1 MPYET
6 LLTSLE
12 DGVMTVTLNRP
23 DKLNAFNTVMSKEL
37 IDFFQRVNAM
47 DEVRAIVVTGAGRA
61 FCAGADISG
70 GSGAF
75 QVWNDGSKPQK
86 REARDSITLAIFN
99 CLKPIVAAINGAAVG
114 VGITMCL
121 PMDVRL
127 MSSAARIGFVFNKR
141 GMAMEAGS
149 CWFLPRLV
157 GMQQAQE
164 WVMTA
169 ELFGAEEALK
179 GGLVRSVHAP
189 EELLPAAQALARKFA
204 ASTSSAVAAAVN
216 RRLMW
221 SMLGAQDPLDAV
233 TLDLQCVGYSPPAP
247 TRRKASSRSSRSDID
262 VLRSG
267 PQGHRRRSDPVRSSR
282 THVAA
287 KASSRSSRSGAAFP
301 LKPSKDMPPFGPWEY
316 HADCATESRARSVH
330 DRRPCQL

>member
-1 MPYET
+1 MNYDT
-6 LLTSLE
+6 VLTDLA
-12 DGVMTVTLNRP
+12 DGVMTLTLNRP
-23 DKLNAFNTVMSKEL
+23 DKLNAFNTAMSKEL

-61 FCAGADISG
+61 FCAGADISAG
-70 GSGAF
+70 AAAF
-75 QVWNDGSKPQK
+75 QVWNDGSRPKK
-86 REARDSITLAIFN
+86 READESITLAIFN

-121 PMDVRL
+121 PMDIRL
-127 MSSAARIGFVFNKR
+127 MSTGARIGFVFNKR

-169 ELFGAEEALK
+169 ELFGADEALK
-179 GGLVRSVHAP
+179 AGLVRSVHAP

-204 ASTSSAVAAAVN
+204 ATSSSSVAAAVN

-221 SMLGAQDPLDAV
+221 SMWGSQDPLDAV
-233 TLDLQCVGYSPPAP
+233 TLDLQCVGYLAQSADAQEGIKSFFEKRPP
-247 TRRKASSRSSRSDID
+247 T
-262 VLRSG
+262 
-267 PQGHRRRSDPVRSSR
+267 
-282 THVAA
+282 
-287 KASSRSSRSGAAFP
+287 FP
-301 LKPSKDMPPFGPWEY
+301 LKPSKDMPPFGPWAE
-316 HADCATESRARSVH
+316 V
-330 DRRPCQL
+330 

>member
-1 MPYET
+1 MKYET
-6 LLTSLE
+6 LLTELA
-12 DGVMTVTLNRP
+12 DGVLTLTLNRA
-23 DKLNAFNTVMSKEL
+23 DKLNAFNPAMSREL
-37 IDFFQRVNAM
+37 IDFFQSVNAM

-75 QVWNDGSKPQK
+75 QVWNDGAAPQK

-114 VGITMCL
+114 VAMCL

-127 MSSAARIGFVFNKR
+127 MSSTAKIGFVFNKR

-169 ELFGAEEALK
+169 ELFDAEEALR

-189 EELLPAAQALARKFA
+189 AELVPAAQALARKFA
-204 ASTSSAVAAAVN
+204 ASSSSAVAAAVN

-221 SMLGAQDPLDAV
+221 SMLGAQDPADA
-233 TLDLQCVGYSPPAP
+233 L
-247 TRRKASSRSSRSDID
+247 
-262 VLRSG
+262 
-267 PQGHRRRSDPVRSSR
+267 
-282 THVAA
+282 
-287 KASSRSSRSGAAFP
+287 
-301 LKPSKDMPPFGPWEY
+301 
-316 HADCATESRARSVH
+316 
-330 DRRPCQL
+330 

>member
-1 MPYET
+1 MAYET
-6 LLTSLE
+6 LLTDLA

-23 DKLNAFNTVMSKEL
+23 DKLNAFNTVMSREL
-37 IDFFQRVNAM
+37 IDFFHGVNGM
-47 DEVRAIVVTGAGRA
+47 DEMRAVVVTGAGRA

-75 QVWNDGSKPQK
+75 QVWNDGSKPVK
-86 REARDSITLAIFN
+86 RDPKESITLAILN

-121 PMDVRL
+121 PMDIRM
-127 MSSAARIGFVFNKR
+127 MSTTARIGFVFNKR

-149 CWFLPRLV
+149 SWFLPRLV
-157 GMQQAQE
+157 GMQKAQE
-164 WVMTA
+164 WVMAA

-189 EELLPAAQALARKFA
+189 EELVPAAQALAKKFA
-204 ASTSSAVAAAVN
+204 DKGSSAVAAAVN

-233 TLDLQCVGYSPPAP
+233 TLDVACVGYLAAGADAQEGIKSFFEKRPP
-247 TRRKASSRSSRSDID
+247 
-262 VLRSG
+262 
-267 PQGHRRRSDPVRSSR
+267 
-282 THVAA
+282 
-287 KASSRSSRSGAAFP
+287 AFP
-301 LKPSKDMPPFGPWEY
+301 LKPSKDMPPFGPW
-316 HADCATESRARSVH
+316 AV
-330 DRRPCQL
+330 

>member
-1 MPYET
+1 MAYET
-6 LLTSLE
+6 LLTELQ

-23 DKLNAFNTVMSKEL
+23 DKLNAFNTIMSREL
-37 IDFFQRVNAM
+37 IDFFHGVNAM

-75 QVWNDGSKPQK
+75 RVWNDGSKPMK
-86 REARDSITLAIFN
+86 RDPRESITLAIFN

-121 PMDVRL
+121 PMDIRMV
-127 MSSAARIGFVFNKR
+127 STAGKIGFVFNRR

-149 CWFLPRLV
+149 SWFLPRLV

-169 ELFGAEEALK
+169 ELFGADEALR

-189 EELLPAAQALARKFA
+189 DELLPAAQALARKFA
-204 ASTSSAVAAAVN
+204 ASTSSSVAAAVN

-221 SMLGAQDPLDAV
+221 SMMGAQDPLDAV
-233 TLDLQCVGYSPPAP
+233 TLDVACVGYLAAGADAQEGIKSFFEKRPP
-247 TRRKASSRSSRSDID
+247 
-262 VLRSG
+262 
-267 PQGHRRRSDPVRSSR
+267 
-282 THVAA
+282 
-287 KASSRSSRSGAAFP
+287 AFP
-301 LKPSKDMPPFGPWEY
+301 LKPSKDMPPFGPW
-316 HADCATESRARSVH
+316 AA
-330 DRRPCQL
+330 

>member
-1 MPYET
+1 MAYET
-6 LLTSLE
+6 LLTDLA

-23 DKLNAFNTVMSKEL
+23 DKLNAFNTVMSREL
-37 IDFFQRVNAM
+37 IDFFHGVNEM

-75 QVWNDGSKPQK
+75 QVWNDGSKPVK
-86 REARDSITLAIFN
+86 RDPKESITLAIFN

-121 PMDVRL
+121 PMDIR
-127 MSSAARIGFVFNKR
+127 MISTAGKIGFVFNKR

-149 CWFLPRLV
+149 SWFLPRLV

-179 GGLVRSVHAP
+179 GGLVRSIHAP
-189 EELLPAAQALARKFA
+189 EDLVPAAQALAKKFA
-204 ASTSSAVAAAVN
+204 ASTSSSVAAAVN

-221 SMLGAQDPLDAV
+221 NMMGAQDPLDAV
-233 TLDLQCVGYSPPAP
+233 TLDVACVGYLAAGADAQEGIKSFFEKRPP
-247 TRRKASSRSSRSDID
+247 
-262 VLRSG
+262 
-267 PQGHRRRSDPVRSSR
+267 
-282 THVAA
+282 
-287 KASSRSSRSGAAFP
+287 AFP
-301 LKPSKDMPPFGPWEY
+301 LKPSKDMPPFGPW
-316 HADCATESRARSVH
+316 AD
-330 DRRPCQL
+330 

>member
-1 MPYET
+1 MKYET
-6 LLTSLE
+6 LLTDLA

-23 DKLNAFNTVMSKEL
+23 DKLNAFNTTVSREL
-37 IDFFQRVNAM
+37 IDFFQGVNAM

-75 QVWNDGSKPQK
+75 KVWNDGTVPKK
-86 REARDSITLAIFN
+86 REASDSITLAIFN

-121 PMDVRL
+121 PMDIR
-127 MSSAARIGFVFNKR
+127 MISSSAKIGFVFNRR

-169 ELFGAEEALK
+169 ELFGADEALK
-179 GGLVRSVHAP
+179 GGLVRSVHTP
-189 EELLPAAQALARKFA
+189 EDLLPAAQALARKFA
-204 ASTSSAVAAAVN
+204 SSTSSAVAAAVN

-221 SMLGAQDPLDAV
+221 SMWGAQDPIDAV
-233 TLDLQCVGYSPPAP
+233 TLDLQCVGHLAAGADAQEGIKSFFEKR
-247 TRRKASSRSSRSDID
+247 T
-262 VLRSG
+262 
-267 PQGHRRRSDPVRSSR
+267 PV
-282 THVAA
+282 
-287 KASSRSSRSGAAFP
+287 FP
-301 LKPSKDMPPFGPWEY
+301 LRPSKDMPPFGPW
-316 HADCATESRARSVH
+316 TS
-330 DRRPCQL
+330 

>member
-1 MPYET
+1 MTYET
-6 LLTSLE
+6 LQTELA

-23 DKLNAFNTVMSKEL
+23 DKLNAFNTVMSREL
-37 IDFFQRVNAM
+37 IDFFQGVNAM

-61 FCAGADISG
+61 FCAGADISA

-75 QVWNDGSKPQK
+75 QVWNDGSRPQK
-86 REARDSITLAIFN
+86 RDPRESITLAIFN

-121 PMDVRL
+121 PMDVRM
-127 MSSAARIGFVFNKR
+127 MSSSARIGFVFNKR

-189 EELLPAAQALARKFA
+189 DALLPAAQALAAKFA
-204 ASTSSAVAAAVN
+204 ATSSSSVATAVN

-221 SMLGAQDPLDAV
+221 SMWGAQDPRDAV
-233 TLDLQCVGYSPPAP
+233 TLDLQCVGYLAQSADAQEGIKSFFEKRPP
-247 TRRKASSRSSRSDID
+247 S
-262 VLRSG
+262 
-267 PQGHRRRSDPVRSSR
+267 
-282 THVAA
+282 
-287 KASSRSSRSGAAFP
+287 FP
-301 LKPSKDMPPFGPWEY
+301 LKPSKDMPPFGPWAE
-316 HADCATESRARSVH
+316 V
-330 DRRPCQL
+330 

>member
-1 MPYET
+1 MEYET
-6 LLTSLE
+6 LLTE
-12 DGVMTVTLNRP
+12 TAEGVMTVTLNRP
-23 DKLNAFNTVMSKEL
+23 EKLNAFNPAMSRDL
-37 IDFFQRVNAM
+37 IDFFTRVNAM

-75 QVWNDGSKPQK
+75 KVWNDGDKPKQ
-86 REARDSITLAIFN
+86 REASDSITLAIFN

-121 PMDVRL
+121 PMDIR
-127 MSSAARIGFVFNKR
+127 MISSAGRIGFVFNKR

-169 ELFGAEEALK
+169 EIFGADEALR

-189 EELLPAAQALARKFA
+189 EELVVAAQALAKKFA
-204 ASTSSAVAAAVN
+204 ASSSSSVAAAVN

-233 TLDLQCVGYSPPAP
+233 TLDLQCVGYMAAGGDAQEGIKSFFEKRAP
-247 TRRKASSRSSRSDID
+247 
-262 VLRSG
+262 
-267 PQGHRRRSDPVRSSR
+267 Q
-282 THVAA
+282 
-287 KASSRSSRSGAAFP
+287 FP
-301 LKPSKDMPPFGPWEY
+301 LKPSKDMPPFGPW
-316 HADCATESRARSVH
+316 H
-330 DRRPCQL
+330 

>member
-1 MPYET
+1 
-6 LLTSLE
+6 L

-23 DKLNAFNTVMSKEL
+23 DKLNAFNTAMSREL
-37 IDFFQRVNAM
+37 IDFFGRVNAI

-75 QVWNDGSKPQK
+75 QVWNDGNKPQK
-86 REARDSITLAIFN
+86 REASDSITLAIFN

-121 PMDVRL
+121 PMDVRM
-127 MSSAARIGFVFNKR
+127 MSTAARIGFVFNKR

-157 GMQQAQE
+157 GMQRAQE

-169 ELFGAEEALK
+169 ELFGAEEALN

-189 EELLPAAQALARKFA
+189 DELLPAAQALAKKFA
-204 ASTSSAVAAAVN
+204 ASSSSSVAAAVN

-221 SMLGAQDPLDAV
+221 SMWGAQDPIDAV
-233 TLDLQCVGYSPPAP
+233 TLDLQCVGYLAAGADAQEGIKSFFEKRAP
-247 TRRKASSRSSRSDID
+247 N
-262 VLRSG
+262 
-267 PQGHRRRSDPVRSSR
+267 
-282 THVAA
+282 
-287 KASSRSSRSGAAFP
+287 FP
-301 LKPSKDMPPFGPWEY
+301 LKPSKDMPPFGPW
-316 HADCATESRARSVH
+316 A
-330 DRRPCQL
+330 

>member
-1 MPYET
+1 MAYET
-6 LLTSLE
+6 LLTDLA

-23 DKLNAFNTVMSKEL
+23 DKLNAFNTVMSREL
-37 IDFFQRVNAM
+37 IDFFHGVNGM
-47 DEVRAIVVTGAGRA
+47 DEVRAVVVTGAGGA

-75 QVWNDGSKPQK
+75 QVWNDGRKPLK
-86 REARDSITLAIFN
+86 RDPKESITLAIFN

-121 PMDVRL
+121 PMDIRM
-127 MSSAARIGFVFNKR
+127 MSTTARIGFVFNKR

-149 CWFLPRLV
+149 SWFLPRLV
-157 GMQQAQE
+157 GMQKAQE
-164 WVMTA
+164 WVMAA

-189 EELLPAAQALARKFA
+189 EELVPAAQALAKKFA
-204 ASTSSAVAAAVN
+204 DKGSSAVAAAVN

-233 TLDLQCVGYSPPAP
+233 TLDVACVGYLAAGADAQEGIKSFFEKRPP
-247 TRRKASSRSSRSDID
+247 
-262 VLRSG
+262 
-267 PQGHRRRSDPVRSSR
+267 
-282 THVAA
+282 
-287 KASSRSSRSGAAFP
+287 AFP
-301 LKPSKDMPPFGPWEY
+301 LKPSKDMPPFGPWSE
-316 HADCATESRARSVH
+316 
-330 DRRPCQL
+330 

>member
-1 MPYET
+1 MAYET
-6 LLTSLE
+6 LLTDLA

-23 DKLNAFNTVMSKEL
+23 DKLNAFNTVMSREL
-37 IDFFQRVNAM
+37 IDFFHGVNGM
-47 DEVRAIVVTGAGRA
+47 DEVRAVVVTGAGRA

-75 QVWNDGSKPQK
+75 QVWNDGRKPVK
-86 REARDSITLAIFN
+86 RDPKESITLAIFN

-121 PMDVRL
+121 PMDIRM
-127 MSSAARIGFVFNKR
+127 MSNTARIGFVFNKR

-149 CWFLPRLV
+149 SWFLPRLV
-157 GMQQAQE
+157 GMQKAQE
-164 WVMTA
+164 WVMAA

-189 EELLPAAQALARKFA
+189 EELVPAAQALAKKFA
-204 ASTSSAVAAAVN
+204 DKGSSAVAAAVN

-233 TLDLQCVGYSPPAP
+233 TLDVACVGYLAAGADAQEGIKSFFEKRPP
-247 TRRKASSRSSRSDID
+247 
-262 VLRSG
+262 
-267 PQGHRRRSDPVRSSR
+267 
-282 THVAA
+282 
-287 KASSRSSRSGAAFP
+287 AFP
-301 LKPSKDMPPFGPWEY
+301 LKPSKDMPPFGPWSE
-316 HADCATESRARSVH
+316 
-330 DRRPCQL
+330 

>member
-1 MPYET
+1 MAYET
-6 LLTSLE
+6 LLTDLA

-23 DKLNAFNTVMSKEL
+23 DKLNAFNTVMSREL
-37 IDFFQRVNAM
+37 IDFFHGVNGM
-47 DEVRAIVVTGAGRA
+47 DEVRAVVVTGAGRA

-75 QVWNDGSKPQK
+75 QVWNDGRKPLK
-86 REARDSITLAIFN
+86 RDPKESITLAIFN

-121 PMDVRL
+121 PMDIRM
-127 MSSAARIGFVFNKR
+127 MSTTARIGFVFNKR

-149 CWFLPRLV
+149 SWFLPRLV
-157 GMQQAQE
+157 GMQKAQE
-164 WVMTA
+164 WVMAA

-189 EELLPAAQALARKFA
+189 EELVPAAQALAKKFA
-204 ASTSSAVAAAVN
+204 DKGSSAVAAAVN

-233 TLDLQCVGYSPPAP
+233 TLDVACVGYLAAGADAQEGIKSFFEKRPP
-247 TRRKASSRSSRSDID
+247 
-262 VLRSG
+262 
-267 PQGHRRRSDPVRSSR
+267 
-282 THVAA
+282 
-287 KASSRSSRSGAAFP
+287 AFP
-301 LKPSKDMPPFGPWEY
+301 LKPSKDMPPFGPWSE
-316 HADCATESRARSVH
+316 
-330 DRRPCQL
+330 

>member
-1 MPYET
+1 MTHETTYET
-6 LLTSLE
+6 LQTDLA
-12 DGVMTVTLNRP
+12 DGVMTVTLDRP
-23 DKLNAFNTVMSKEL
+23 DKLNAFDTTMSREL

-75 QVWNDGSKPQK
+75 KVWSNGSKPQK
-86 REARDSITLAIFN
+86 REAKDSITLAIFN

-121 PMDVRL
+121 PMDIRM
-127 MSSAARIGFVFNKR
+127 MSTSAKVGFVFNKR

-164 WVMTA
+164 WVMSA

-189 EELLPAAQALARKFA
+189 EALLPAAQALARKFA
-204 ASTSSAVAAAVN
+204 AGSSSAVAAAVN

-221 SMLGAQDPLDAV
+221 SMWGAQDPIDAV
-233 TLDLQCVGYSPPAP
+233 TLDLQCVGYLAASADAQEGISSFFEKRAP
-247 TRRKASSRSSRSDID
+247 N
-262 VLRSG
+262 
-267 PQGHRRRSDPVRSSR
+267 
-282 THVAA
+282 
-287 KASSRSSRSGAAFP
+287 FP
-301 LKPSKDMPPFGPWEY
+301 LKPSKDMPPFGPW
-316 HADCATESRARSVH
+316 AQKDPSRRSG
-330 DRRPCQL
+330 

>member
-1 MPYET
+1 MTHET
-6 LLTSLE
+6 LLTEL
-12 DGVMTVTLNRP
+12 DQGVLTLTLNRP
-23 DKLNAFNTVMSKEL
+23 DKLNAFNTVMSREL
-37 IDFFQRVNAM
+37 IDFFQSVNAM

-61 FCAGADISG
+61 FCAGAYISG
-70 GSGAF
+70 GGGAF

-86 REARDSITLAIFN
+86 RDAKDSITPAILN

-127 MSSAARIGFVFNKR
+127 MSTAARIGFVFNRR

-169 ELFGAEEALK
+169 ELLGAEEALK
-179 GGLVRSVHAP
+179 GRLVRSVHGP
-189 EELLPAAQALARKFA
+189 DELLPAAQALARKFA
-204 ASTSSAVAAAVN
+204 ASSSSAVAAAVN

-221 SMLGAQDPLDAV
+221 SMLGAQDPVDAL
-233 TLDLQCVGYSPPAP
+233 TLDLQCVGYLAAGADAQEGIKSFFEKRPP
-247 TRRKASSRSSRSDID
+247 S
-262 VLRSG
+262 
-267 PQGHRRRSDPVRSSR
+267 
-282 THVAA
+282 
-287 KASSRSSRSGAAFP
+287 FP
-301 LKPSKDMPPFGPWEY
+301 LKPSKDMPPFGPWAQPE
-316 HADCATESRARSVH
+316 
-330 DRRPCQL
+330 

>member
-1 MPYET
+1 MTHETTYET
-6 LLTSLE
+6 LQTDLA
-12 DGVMTVTLNRP
+12 DGVMTVTLDRP
-23 DKLNAFNTVMSKEL
+23 DKLNAFDTTMSREL

-75 QVWNDGSKPQK
+75 KVWSNGSKPQK
-86 REARDSITLAIFN
+86 REAKDSITLAIFN

-121 PMDVRL
+121 PMDIRM
-127 MSSAARIGFVFNKR
+127 MSTSAKVGFVFNKR
-141 GMAMEAGS
+141 GMAMEAGP
-149 CWFLPRLV
+149 CWLLPRLV

-164 WVMTA
+164 WVMSA

-189 EELLPAAQALARKFA
+189 EALLPAAQALARKFA
-204 ASTSSAVAAAVN
+204 AGSSSAVAAAVN

-221 SMLGAQDPLDAV
+221 SMWGAQDPIDAV
-233 TLDLQCVGYSPPAP
+233 TLDLQCVGYLAASADAQEGISSFFEKRAP
-247 TRRKASSRSSRSDID
+247 N
-262 VLRSG
+262 
-267 PQGHRRRSDPVRSSR
+267 
-282 THVAA
+282 
-287 KASSRSSRSGAAFP
+287 FP
-301 LKPSKDMPPFGPWEY
+301 LKPSKDMPPFGPW
-316 HADCATESRARSVH
+316 AQKDPSRRSG
-330 DRRPCQL
+330 

>member
-1 MPYET
+1 MKCET
-6 LLTSLE
+6 LLTELA
-12 DGVMTVTLNRP
+12 DGVMTLTLNRP
-23 DKLNAFNTVMSKEL
+23 DKLNAFNPAMSREL
-37 IDFFQRVNAM
+37 IDFFQSVNAM

-61 FCAGADISG
+61 FCAGADISA

-86 REARDSITLAIFN
+86 RQARGSITLAILN
-99 CLKPIVAAINGAAVG
+99 CLKPIVAAINGPAVG

-127 MSSAARIGFVFNKR
+127 MSSSARIGFVFNKR

-169 ELFGAEEALK
+169 ELFGAEEALS
-179 GGLVRSVHAP
+179 GRLVRSVHAP
-189 EELLPAAQALARKFA
+189 DELLPAAQALARKFA
-204 ASTSSAVAAAVN
+204 QRSSSAVAAAVN

-221 SMLGAQDPLDAV
+221 SMFGAQDPLDAL
-233 TLDLQCVGYSPPAP
+233 TLDLQCVGYLAAGADAQEGIKSFFEKRAP
-247 TRRKASSRSSRSDID
+247 S
-262 VLRSG
+262 
-267 PQGHRRRSDPVRSSR
+267 
-282 THVAA
+282 
-287 KASSRSSRSGAAFP
+287 FP
-301 LKPSKDMPPFGPWEY
+301 LRPSKDMPPFGPWAQPE
-316 HADCATESRARSVH
+316 
-330 DRRPCQL
+330 